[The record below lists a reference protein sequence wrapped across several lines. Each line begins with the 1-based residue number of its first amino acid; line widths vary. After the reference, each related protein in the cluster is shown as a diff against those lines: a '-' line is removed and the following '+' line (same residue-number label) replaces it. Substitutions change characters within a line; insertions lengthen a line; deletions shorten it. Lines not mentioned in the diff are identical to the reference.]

1 MGKIVGRFREAR
13 LTYQG
18 RTGRELTLKQVAD
31 MLGIS
36 RQAYSDIENGK
47 RLPRYE
53 TLAALCKLY
62 GVQPGD
68 VLVYEDRLA
77 RLLAMRQQNTN
88 SRAESEAAGMVGA
101 VPALHP

>member
-1 MGKIVGRFREAR
+1 MGKIIGRFREAR

-18 RTGRELTLKQVAD
+18 RTGRELTVKEVAD
-31 MLGIS
+31 VIGIS

-53 TLAALCKLY
+53 TLAALCKFY

-68 VLVYEDRLA
+68 VLVYEDWLA
-77 RLLAMRQQNTN
+77 RRVALIGTIH
-88 SRAESEAAGMVGA
+88 SAAG
-101 VPALHP
+101 